1 MKNAEN
7 IKFVMVSS
15 VILILLTAL
24 FAFVNP
30 VAANPAATLPPKQ
43 RVEREFKQ
51 LELAIARCIYEEV
64 IPSPDL
70 DYMNR
75 ALFDFMRENPGV
87 QRILRVNAGGYT
99 VNDVSAEA
107 PVSAPARNI
116 GGQRWFQ
123 HVTESGRPYYSMDSD
138 SEGGSIILFYAWPLS
153 SGIDNSRPPGAF
165 AAMIEFTA
173 QVALIDDVEPFQLVF
188 RGRPFFQHDWDEVD
202 YNEEALD
209 VRGARDLSIR
219 TMKPLPT
226 RLDPRAP
233 SLSRQSGRIGGGPV
247 AGVGSAFFDDDDSA
261 ADDDSGDA
269 KSKKKGRAGL
279 GALSG
284 GIMNMAVFALLL
296 LIAVMLAYSIFRERA
311 DKKTKRLILEGGEQ
325 PSKSAEGRVIIKS
338 MADVAP
344 DTAGKVDNNGDD
356 VDFVDETDDGKSGKV
371 DKGVSQV
378 KDKPVEKRASQIVDD
393 YDSKPTI
400 KMVSVSDD
408 SVEHVKVEFSERE
421 RQTMS
426 KMLKLIRED
435 FVIMEEKIDRLTK
448 RIDDLERRR

>member
-1 MKNAEN
+1 MRSARI
-7 IKFVMVSS
+7 IKSVAVSAVALVLLLMVMAGSAV
-15 VILILLTAL
+15 
-24 FAFVNP
+24 
-30 VAANPAATLPPKQ
+30 ANPAATLPPKQ

-75 ALFDFMRENPGV
+75 ALFEFMRENPGV
-87 QRILRVNAGGYT
+87 QRILRANAGGYT

-107 PVSAPARNI
+107 PVSAQARNI

-269 KSKKKGRAGL
+269 KPGKKAGS

-284 GIMNMAVFALLL
+284 GIMNIAVFALLL

-311 DKKTKRLILEGGEQ
+311 DKKTKRFILEDGEQ
-325 PSKSAEGRVIIKS
+325 PPKSAEGRVIIKS
-338 MADVAP
+338 MADAAP
-344 DTAGKVDNNGDD
+344 AGADGKVDDVVDD
-356 VDFVDETDDGKSGKV
+356 ADGVKGGKV

-408 SVEHVKVEFSERE
+408 SVEHVKVEFSEKE

-435 FVIMEEKIDRLTK
+435 FVIMEEKMERLTK
-448 RIDDLERRR
+448 RIDALERRR

>member
-1 MKNAEN
+1 
-7 IKFVMVSS
+7 
-15 VILILLTAL
+15 
-24 FAFVNP
+24 
-30 VAANPAATLPPKQ
+30 
-43 RVEREFKQ
+43 
-51 LELAIARCIYEEV
+51 
-64 IPSPDL
+64 
-70 DYMNR
+70 
-75 ALFDFMRENPGV
+75 
-87 QRILRVNAGGYT
+87 
-99 VNDVSAEA
+99 
-107 PVSAPARNI
+107 
-116 GGQRWFQ
+116 
-123 HVTESGRPYYSMDSD
+123 
-138 SEGGSIILFYAWPLS
+138 
-153 SGIDNSRPPGAF
+153 
-165 AAMIEFTA
+165 
-173 QVALIDDVEPFQLVF
+173 
-188 RGRPFFQHDWDEVD
+188 
-202 YNEEALD
+202 
-209 VRGARDLSIR
+209 
-219 TMKPLPT
+219 MKPLPT

-311 DKKTKRLILEGGEQ
+311 DKKTKRFILEDGEQ
-325 PSKSAEGRVIIKS
+325 PPKSAEGRVIIKS